1 MSVNARD
8 MANAI
13 RFLAIDAMV
22 RVADGH
28 PGTPLGAADICT
40 ALFTRHL
47 KFDPADPRWP
57 DRDRFVQSN
66 GHGSTLMYALL
77 HLAGYGA
84 FPIEE
89 IKRFRELGSHTPG
102 HPEYEPDHGVEI
114 TTGPLGQGIANAAGM
129 AVAEA
134 MLNAEFGDDVVHHF
148 TYALVGDGC
157 LMEGLGHEVISLAG
171 HLKLGRL
178 VFLYDSNRMTDD
190 GATSQA
196 VSEDYTVRFA
206 CAGWHVQEVDGHD
219 QDAISAAI
227 EAAKA
232 DPRPSMIKCNT
243 RIGFGVPRIE
253 GQRVAHGGKL
263 FAEDAKAAR
272 EHLAWPHEPFVVP
285 EPIVA
290 AWREA
295 GGRGA
300 AERAAWQA
308 RLAALDPPKRA
319 KFERLMRGELP
330 AGWQQRLVEWKLE
343 AARSAPTQPTVRSSG
358 EITRVL
364 SQAIPELVG
373 GAPDL
378 EAATQHK
385 RDMRPFTADDRA
397 GRYLHYGVRE
407 HAMGAMMNGMAAHKG
422 VIPYGATFLVFSDY
436 MRHAMRLSA
445 MMSLPVIWVFSHDS
459 IGIGRNGPTHQPV
472 EYLASLRAM
481 PNLAVLRPADA
492 VEAAECWQIAVGNRV
507 APSAIVNSRQ
517 PLPPVR
523 SDVTEENLCARGAYV
538 IADAHGGSR
547 RATLFASG
555 SEVAIALAA
564 RKSLQAEGVP
574 TAVVSVPCWEL
585 FERQDPAY
593 QASILGRGT
602 VRVAVEAAV
611 KLGWER
617 FVGED
622 GGFVGMSTFGASGP
636 EAELFR
642 HFGITPEAVVAEVA
656 RRLPAGVARTAAAAE
671 AAAAH

>member
-1 MSVNARD
+1 MTPTPREL
-8 MANAI
+8 ANAI
-13 RFLAIDAMV
+13 RFLAMDAIA
-22 RVADGH
+22 RAGDGH

-66 GHGSTLMYALL
+66 GHGSTLIYSLL
-77 HLAGYGA
+77 HLAGYDA
-84 FPIEE
+84 FPIEQ
-89 IKRFRELGSHTPG
+89 IKRFREFGSHTPG
-102 HPEYEPDHGVEI
+102 HPEYAPEHGVET

-134 MLNAEFGDDVVHHF
+134 MLNAEFGEDIVHHH

-157 LMEGLGHEVISLAG
+157 LMEGIGHEIVSLAG
-171 HLKLGRL
+171 HLRLGRL
-178 VFLYDSNRMTDD
+178 IVLYDANGMTDD
-190 GATSQA
+190 GAVAQA
-196 VSEDYTVRFA
+196 VSEDYRTRFA
-206 CAGWHVQEVDGHD
+206 CAGWHVQECDGHD
-219 QDAISAAI
+219 QDAVAAAI
-227 EAAKA
+227 AAGKA
-232 DPRPSMIKCNT
+232 DPRPSMIQCNT
-243 RIGFGVPRIE
+243 TIGFGVPRIQ
-253 GQRVAHGGKL
+253 GQRVAHGGKIT
-263 FAEDAKAAR
+263 ADDCTAAR
-272 EHLAWPHEPFVVP
+272 AHLGWPHAPFDIP
-285 EPIVA
+285 PSIVA
-290 AWREA
+290 EWRRA
-295 GGRGA
+295 GVRGA
-300 AERAAWQA
+300 QARRAWQA
-308 RLAALDPPKRA
+308 RVAALAPPQRA

-330 AGWQQRLVEWKLE
+330 PGWQEGLLDYKRQ
-343 AARSAPTQPTVRSSG
+343 AAKNAPTQPTVRSSG

-385 RDMRPFTADDRA
+385 RDMRPFTAEDRN
-397 GRYLHYGVRE
+397 GRYIHYGVRE
-407 HAMGAMMNGMAAHKG
+407 HAMGAMMNGMAAHGG
-422 VIPYGATFLVFSDY
+422 VVPYGATFLVFSDY

-481 PNLAVLRPADA
+481 PNLAVMRPCDA
-492 VEAAECWQIAVGNRV
+492 VEAAECWQLAVANRR
-507 APSAIVNSRQ
+507 APTAIVNSRQ
-517 PLPPVR
+517 PLPPAR
-523 SDVTEENLCARGAYV
+523 GAVTDENLCARGAYV
-538 IADAHGGSR
+538 LAEPAGGAR

-555 SEVAIALAA
+555 SEVSIALQA
-564 RKSLQAEGVP
+564 RQMLQSQGVP

-585 FERQDPAY
+585 FEQQEAGY
-593 QASILGRGT
+593 QADIVGRGT

-617 FVGED
+617 FIGDD

-636 EAELFR
+636 EADLFR
-642 HFGITPEAVVAEVA
+642 HFGITPEAVVAEV
-656 RRLPAGVARTAAAAE
+656 RKRLPAVQPLAAVAE
-671 AAAAH
+671 G

>member
-1 MSVNARD
+1 MTATPRE
-8 MANAI
+8 MANAV
-13 RFLAIDAMV
+13 RFLALDAMV
-22 RVADGH
+22 RVGDGH

-66 GHGSTLMYALL
+66 GHGSTLIYSLL
-77 HLAGYGA
+77 HLAGYAA
-84 FPIEE
+84 FPLEQVM
-89 IKRFRELGSHTPG
+89 RFRELGSTTPG

-134 MLNAEFGDDVVHHF
+134 MLNEEFGDDVVRHW

-178 VFLYDSNRMTDD
+178 IFLYDSNRMTDD
-190 GATSQA
+190 GPTSQA
-196 VSEDYTVRFA
+196 VTEDYMVRFA
-206 CAGWHVQEVDGHD
+206 CAGWHVQECDGHD
-219 QDAISAAI
+219 QDAIAAAI
-227 EAAKA
+227 AAAKL

-243 RIGFGVPRIE
+243 VIGFGVPRIQD
-253 GQRVAHGGKL
+253 QRVAHGGKL
-263 FAEDAKAAR
+263 FEDDAKAAR
-272 EHLAWPHEPFVVP
+272 EFLGWPHERFTVP
-285 EPIVA
+285 APILA
-290 AWREA
+290 AWRDA
-295 GGRGA
+295 GRRGA
-300 AERAAWQA
+300 GERAAWEA
-308 RLAALDPPKRA
+308 RLAALEPQRRA

-330 AGWQQRLVEWKLE
+330 AGWEKTLVDWKRE
-343 AARSAPTQPTVRSSG
+343 AAAKAPTQPTVRSSG

-364 SQAIPELVG
+364 SHAIPELVG

-385 RDMRPFTADDRA
+385 RDMRPFTASDRG

-422 VIPYGATFLVFSDY
+422 VVPYGATFLVFSDY
-436 MRHAMRLSA
+436 MRHSIRLSA

-481 PNLAVLRPADA
+481 PNLAVMRPADA
-492 VEAAECWQIAVGNRV
+492 VEAAECWQLAVANRRS
-507 APSAIVNSRQ
+507 PSAIVNSRQ

-523 SDVTEENLCARGAYV
+523 TVHTDENLCARGAYV
-538 IADAHGGSR
+538 IADASGGAR

-564 RKSLQAEGVP
+564 RATLQAQGIP
-574 TAVVSVPCWEL
+574 TAVISVPCWEL
-585 FERQDPAY
+585 FDEQDAAY
-593 QASILGRGT
+593 QAAVLGRGT

-622 GGFVGMSTFGASGP
+622 GGFVGMRTFGASGP

-642 HFGITPEAVVAEVA
+642 HFGITPEAVVAEVKK
-656 RRLPAGVARTAAAAE
+656 RLPATAARSGAAE
-671 AAAAH
+671 TALEAR